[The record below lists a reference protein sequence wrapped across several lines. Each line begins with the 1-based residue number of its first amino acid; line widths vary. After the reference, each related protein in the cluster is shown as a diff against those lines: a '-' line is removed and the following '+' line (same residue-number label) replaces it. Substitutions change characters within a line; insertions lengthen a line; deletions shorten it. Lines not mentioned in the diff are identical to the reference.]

1 MKKLITIS
9 ILAAMIAAGTT
20 IKGQNNPQEYLGLPG
35 DNLNLYAV
43 MKLFQES
50 KTLEDFERNLNDEK
64 NRINNLDLNGDNYID
79 YIRVI
84 DNVDG
89 NVHNIVLQVPV
100 SKNEAQ
106 DVAVFTVERLSDG
119 QVMIQLTGDE
129 DLYGRNY
136 IIEPIFDESVNGETP
151 NPGYT
156 GNVTNVYGRNVT
168 IIRTTPVQIAAWP
181 VISFIYS
188 PSYIV
193 WHSGWYW
200 GYYPS
205 YWHAWHPFYWHYY
218 YGYHYNM
225 YDVYYG
231 YYRRWDNHRYA
242 HWNDNYYN
250 NRRTHSSSVRG
261 WIQSGN
267 HNITY
272 SHPEQRRDGEAVYTK
287 THSSQS
293 RRTRSSTLSNT
304 NEGRTGAVT
313 DQDRRSAVNTRN
325 TATRRSSTNV
335 TNQPSTE
342 RKSGVNRGTS
352 RRGTSAVTGR
362 SADGSVG
369 RQNAVTNRSTRQ
381 SNSTVSNSGRRSS
394 GNSKTSATV
403 KQDKKTKKSE
413 KENNSRRK

>member
-9 ILAAMIAAGTT
+9 ILAAILTTGAT
-20 IKGQNNPQEYLGLPG
+20 IKGQDTPKEYLGLPG

-50 KTLEDFERNLNDEK
+50 KTLEEFERSLNDEK
-64 NRINNLDLNGDNYID
+64 NNINNLDLNGDNYID
-79 YIRVI
+79 YIRVV

-100 SKNEAQ
+100 SQNESQ
-106 DVAVFTVERLSDG
+106 DVAVFTVDRLANG

-136 IIEPIFDESVNGETP
+136 IIEPIFDESVVGQTP

-168 IIRTTPVQIAAWP
+168 VIRTTPVQIAAWP
-181 VISFIYS
+181 VIRFIFS
-188 PSYIV
+188 PSYVI

-218 YGYHYNM
+218 YGYHYNL
-225 YDVYYG
+225 YNEYYG
-231 YYRRWDNHRYA
+231 HYRRWDNHRYA
-242 HWNDNYYN
+242 QWNDYYYN
-250 NRRTHSSSVRG
+250 NRRTHSPAVRG

-267 HNITY
+267 HNTTY

-287 THSSQS
+287 AHPSQG
-293 RRTRSSTLSNT
+293 RRTRSSTLSDT
-304 NEGRTGAVT
+304 NERRTGAAS
-313 DQDRRSAVNTRN
+313 DQGRRSGVNT
-325 TATRRSSTNV
+325 TRRPATNV
-335 TNQPSTE
+335 TNKPATE
-342 RKSGVNRGTS
+342 RESGINNRTS
-352 RRGTSAVTGR
+352 RRSTTAVTGR
-362 SADGSVG
+362 SATGSEG
-369 RQNAVTNRSTRQ
+369 RQKTVTNRSARQ
-381 SNSTVSNSGRRSS
+381 SKSAVSNSGRKSS
-394 GNSKTSATV
+394 GKSKTSTTV
-403 KQDKKTKKSE
+403 KQDNKTKKSD
-413 KENNSRRK
+413 KENTSRRK